1 MSTQAQKR
9 FAPKLKI
16 KSGDMVFVIAGND
29 KPRDWSQAKPH
40 KVLEVFPKENKALVE
55 GVNIIHKHTKPNA
68 QNEKGGIVKQEAPIH
83 ISNLKLVVNGQPT
96 RVGRKV
102 ENGKSVRIAK
112 TTGEIIK

>member
-16 KSGDMVFVIAGND
+16 KSGDTVIVTSGEDRGKTA
-29 KPRDWSQAKPH
+29 
-40 KVLEVFPKENKALVE
+40 KVLEVLPKENKALVE

-68 QNEKGGIVKQEAPIH
+68 QNDKGGIVKKEAPIH

-112 TTGEIIK
+112 KTGEIIK

>member
-16 KSGDMVFVIAGND
+16 KSGDTVIVTSGEDRGKTA
-29 KPRDWSQAKPH
+29 
-40 KVLEVFPKENKALVE
+40 KVLDVFPKENKALVE

>member
-16 KSGDMVFVIAGND
+16 KKGDTVIVTSGEDRGKTA
-29 KPRDWSQAKPH
+29 
-40 KVLEVFPKENKALVE
+40 KVLEVIPKENKALVE

-68 QNEKGGIVKQEAPIH
+68 QNDKGGIVKQEAPIH

>member
-16 KSGDMVFVIAGND
+16 KKGDTVIVTSGEDRGKTA
-29 KPRDWSQAKPH
+29 
-40 KVLEVFPKENKALVE
+40 KVLEVIPKENKALVE

-68 QNEKGGIVKQEAPIH
+68 QNDKGGIVKQEAPIH

-102 ENGKSVRIAK
+102 ENGKTVRIAK